1 VRISTRGLR
10 GRWLF
15 LNDLLRYRRAKSSHK
30 IPIASLF
37 PIYRDRFGEAGSLG
51 HYFHQ
56 DLWAAR
62 KIFAARPVRH
72 VDVGSRI
79 DGFVAHCL
87 TFMDVEVVDIR
98 PMPHTPRGMIFRSA
112 AAEHMTGFEDNSVP
126 SLSSLHAAEHFGLGR
141 YGDQVDPDAHITF
154 MKSLQR
160 VLSPGGKLYFSVPV
174 SGHER
179 VEFNAHR
186 VLNPTTVL
194 NAFDQLRLASFSCV
208 KDDAH
213 LYEDV
218 HPSVVTTER
227 GGCGLFEFVKE
238 IP

>member
-15 LNDLLRYRRAKSSHK
+15 LRDLVRYRRANTPHK

-37 PIYRDRFGEAGSLG
+37 PIYRERFAQAGALG

-62 KIFAARPVRH
+62 KIFAARPARH

-98 PMPHTPRGMIFRSA
+98 PMKDSVRGMIFRLA
-112 AAEHMTGFEDNSVP
+112 DAEHMTGFENNSVP
-126 SLSSLHAAEHFGLGR
+126 SLSSLNVAEHFGLGR
-141 YGDQVDPDAHITF
+141 YGDNVDPDAHVTF

-160 VLSPGGKLYFSVPV
+160 VLAPGGTLYFSVPV

-194 NAFDQLRLASFSCV
+194 KAFDQLKLVSFSCV
-208 KDDAH
+208 NDEGY
-213 LYEDV
+213 LSEDTE
-218 HPSVVTTER
+218 PSAAANER
-227 GGCGLFEFVKE
+227 AGTGLFEFAKE
-238 IP
+238 A